1 MARAN
6 SASPVTDLERAIL
19 ECRQRD
25 YNLEGIP
32 MFLVLE
38 DLTPDLPSRGAAG
51 GRLGR
56 LLESY
61 LGHLVAGRDRASLLD
76 AATALEV
83 LAAYHFD
90 PEDGEAPVTGAAL
103 GGLAAGPL
111 VRTINFHNTPPS
123 RASETER
130 QLLATGERFRSV
142 GEDDLDGLLSGGA
155 WRGRKP
161 PVIPVFYE
169 GYRNN
174 YDVALPLLE
183 RLGLRA
189 WFFIPTAFIDT
200 PVPEQHA
207 FAWAHHIG
215 LTDDD
220 HPGDRCA
227 MTWDELRE
235 VAKGGH
241 VVACHTATHCAISD
255 VRVPEDVQRELVDSR
270 RRLEQELGREVS
282 TLAWLSGAPYG
293 ENDRVD
299 PAVHEA
305 GYRLIFSNAKI
316 QRVAS

>member
-1 MARAN
+1 
-6 SASPVTDLERAIL
+6 
-19 ECRQRD
+19 
-25 YNLEGIP
+25 

-38 DLTPDLPSRGAAG
+38 DHTPDQAGRDDVAG

-56 LLESY
+56 LVRKY
-61 LGHLVAGRDRASLLD
+61 LDHLAAGRGQASLLD

-90 PEDGEAPVTGAAL
+90 PEDGEDPVTSVAAF
-103 GGLAAGPL
+103 GGLTAGPL

-123 RASETER
+123 RSADIER
-130 QLLATGERFRSV
+130 QLLAVGERFLSV

-155 WRGRKP
+155 WRWPKP
-161 PVIPVFYE
+161 PLIPVFYE

-174 YDVALPLLE
+174 YEVALPLLE

-189 WFFIPTAFIDT
+189 WFFVPTAFIDT

-207 FAWAHHIG
+207 FARAHHIG

-220 HPGDRCA
+220 QPGRRCA
-227 MTWDELRE
+227 MTWDELCD
-235 VAKGGH
+235 VAARGH

-255 VRVPEDVQRELVDSR
+255 VRTPEDIQRELVR
-270 RRLEQELGREVS
+270 PRQRLEQELGREVRG
-282 TLAWLSGAPYG
+282 LAWLSGAPYG

-299 PAVHEA
+299 PAVHKA
-305 GYRLIFSNAKI
+305 GYRLIFSNTKI